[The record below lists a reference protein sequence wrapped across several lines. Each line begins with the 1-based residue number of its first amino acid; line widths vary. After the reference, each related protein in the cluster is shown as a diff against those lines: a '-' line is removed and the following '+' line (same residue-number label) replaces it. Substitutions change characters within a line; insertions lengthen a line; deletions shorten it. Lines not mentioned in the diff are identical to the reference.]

1 MKYIQYETPEN
12 LVYFIKPENELEF
25 LNNMQMGRKITMS
38 ALSQFIIDKKNN
50 KFVKS
55 RIDLDLV
62 DMLEYYLEKVEKN
75 G

>member
-1 MKYIQYETPEN
+1 MKYIQYETSDD
-12 LVYFIKPENELEF
+12 LVYFIKPENGLEF
-25 LNNMQMGRKITMS
+25 LNNMHIGRKFTMS

-55 RIDLDLV
+55 RINLDLV